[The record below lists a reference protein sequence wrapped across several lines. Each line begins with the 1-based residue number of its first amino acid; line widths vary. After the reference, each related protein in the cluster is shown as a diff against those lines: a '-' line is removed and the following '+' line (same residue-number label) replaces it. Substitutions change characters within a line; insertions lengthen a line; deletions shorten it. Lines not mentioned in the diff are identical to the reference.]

1 MATPRPSIP
10 LLMRIPVPW
19 VFVLAFLVGVVL
31 QAFIPIAIGAETR
44 RVARIAGIVGL
55 TAGVA
60 LAVWALTIF
69 RKVRTTTIPFGKSS
83 ALVTWGPY
91 RFSRNPMYV
100 ALTVAYLGEAGIL
113 GQVWPLPLLLLTLVY
128 VNGTLIPFE
137 ESRLQETFGDAYA
150 QYRASVRR
158 WV

>member
-1 MATPRPSIP
+1 
-10 LLMRIPVPW
+10 MRIPVPW
-19 VFVLAFLVGVVL
+19 VFVLAYLVGVAL
-31 QAFIPIAIGAETR
+31 QAFIPISISPEPR
-44 RVARIAGIVGL
+44 RIARIAGFVGL

-60 LAVWALTIF
+60 LAVWALAIF
-69 RKVRTTTIPFGKSS
+69 RRVRTTTIPFGKSS

-100 ALTVAYLGEAGIL
+100 ALTLAYLGEAGIL
-113 GQVWPLPLLLLTLVY
+113 GQVWSLPLLLLTLVY

-137 ESRLQETFGDAYA
+137 ESRLQETFGDAYT

>member
-1 MATPRPSIP
+1 MATPPPSIP

-19 VFVLAFLVGVVL
+19 VFVLAYLVGVVL
-31 QAFIPIAIGAETR
+31 QAFIPIPLDAGTR

-55 TAGVA
+55 TTGVA

-69 RKVRTTTIPFGKSS
+69 RKVRTTTIPGAKSS

-100 ALTVAYLGEAGIL
+100 ALTLAYLGEAGIL

-137 ESRLQETFGDAYA
+137 ESQLQETFGDAYA
-150 QYRASVRR
+150 QYGASVRR

>member
-1 MATPRPSIP
+1 
-10 LLMRIPVPW
+10 MRIPVPW

-31 QAFIPIAIGAETR
+31 QAFVPIAIGAETR
-44 RVARIAGIVGL
+44 RFARIAGIVVL

-137 ESRLQETFGDAYA
+137 ESRLLETFGDAYA

>member
-1 MATPRPSIP
+1 
-10 LLMRIPVPW
+10 
-19 VFVLAFLVGVVL
+19 
-31 QAFIPIAIGAETR
+31 
-44 RVARIAGIVGL
+44 VGL

-69 RKVRTTTIPFGKSS
+69 RKVRTTTIPFGRSS

-137 ESRLQETFGDAYA
+137 ESRLQESFGDAYA